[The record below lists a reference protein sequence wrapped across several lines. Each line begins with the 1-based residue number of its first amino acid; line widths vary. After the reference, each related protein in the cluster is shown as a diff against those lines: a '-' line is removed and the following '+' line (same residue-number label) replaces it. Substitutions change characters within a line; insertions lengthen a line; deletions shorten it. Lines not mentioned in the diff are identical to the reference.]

1 MAQCLKLLYG
11 ISSNKK
17 NNKKMEQVNFL
28 NEYFDYSKKI
38 KEDAEKYDKSK
49 IQINRDPKR
58 LKFFEPTLS
67 VNSDGSCEEI
77 KFVPDQKAI
86 KIILA
91 SSKKKQLKANAIIIA
106 RYEWLKRN
114 KLKFPENMEL
124 PNLYLKIKNGKLVH
138 VFYSNVL
145 THVIKKQN
153 YFIQILN

>member
-1 MAQCLKLLYG
+1 
-11 ISSNKK
+11 
-17 NNKKMEQVNFL
+17 MEQVNFL

-58 LKFFEPTLS
+58 LKFFEPKLL
-67 VNSDGSCEEI
+67 VKSDGSCEEI
-77 KFVPDQKAI
+77 KFVPDQKTI

-91 SSKKKQLKANAIIIA
+91 SAKKKQLKANAIIIA

-124 PNLYLKIKNGKLVH
+124 PNLYLKIKNGKLVQ